1 MIYLR
6 FLGFLLFRPPGLMF
20 LGALIAGFGVV
31 MIFVGAER
39 LPARAE
45 LTQVS
50 GMLDNATKI
59 RRQRKG
65 SVSISYELEI
75 KSGAGKVIKLT
86 LSEHEISE
94 QQVTGLLG
102 RPVVAL
108 VDGRKDVWEL
118 ASGATTV
125 IAYETTRRLNAQAHT
140 LAAEVGPYMTGGG
153 VLVSLLGFF
162 VLLRRQRAAEAAA

>member
-1 MIYLR
+1 MI
-6 FLGFLLFRPPGLMF
+6 

-31 MIFVGAER
+31 MILVGAER

-45 LTQVS
+45 LTQVA
-50 GMLDNATKI
+50 GVLDNAVK
-59 RRQRKG
+59 RQRKG
-65 SVSISYELEI
+65 NVRYELAI
-75 KSGAGKVIKLT
+75 KSASGEVVMLF

-94 QQVTGLLG
+94 HQVTGLLD

-118 ASGATTV
+118 ASGATKV
-125 IAYETTRRLNAQAHT
+125 IAYEATRRLNEQAQA
-140 LAAEVGPYMTGGG
+140 LAVVLGPCMTGGG

-162 VLLRRQRAAEAAA
+162 LLLRRRRTAESAA